1 MGSIGQREQAY
12 VPSKLKPCA
21 HVPNT
26 LAMMKKRLVGP
37 FELPR
42 LGSPRACTDV
52 IEDHATVVTDVA
64 PMATD
69 EVRSTDA
76 PNSRPATVMI
86 APPETAV
93 LGAKDADRIGA
104 AK

>member
-1 MGSIGQREQAY
+1 M
-12 VPSKLKPCA
+12 
-21 HVPNT
+21 T
-26 LAMMKKRLVGP
+26 KRLVGP